1 MRRRLTLRSF
11 LWPTVALAVFLLAAS
26 APRLWEIV
34 LRVLFSGES
43 RVLYEQASMLELI
56 GRTAELVALSSVI
69 SIAVGV
75 TLGVFVTHRVG
86 ADFHD
91 VVVDLT
97 NLGQTFP
104 PVAVFTLAV
113 PILGFGVLPTVLA
126 LTLYGVLPVLQN
138 TVAAIHALPPAVV
151 ESARGMGLSPWQVL
165 RRVELPLAAP
175 VIIAGIRVSVVINV
189 ATSTIG
195 AIAGAGGLGAPI
207 ISGLVNADPAV
218 TLQGAVLI
226 ASLALILDAYLGAVE
241 RGLVAG
247 AAIRQS

>member
-1 MRRRLTLRSF
+1 MALIAYL
-11 LWPTVALAVFLLAAS
+11 ALASMPGLWS
-26 APRLWEIV
+26 AGLHALFPNEI
-34 LRVLFSGES
+34 
-43 RVLYEQASMLELI
+43 RVLYQQASMLELI
-56 GRTAELVALSSVI
+56 GRTLQLVAISSVLSVVI
-69 SIAVGV
+69 GV
-75 TLGVFVTHRVG
+75 SLGMFVTHRAG

-113 PILGFGVLPTVLA
+113 PLLGFGVRPTVLA

-138 TVAAIHALPPAVV
+138 TVAGMQVLPPAIV
-151 ESARGMGLSPWQVL
+151 ESAAGIGMSPNQSLW
-165 RRVELPLAAP
+165 RVELPLASP
-175 VIIAGIRVSVVINV
+175 VIMAGVRVSVVINV

-218 TLQGAVLI
+218 TLQGALLI
-226 ASLALILDAYLGAVE
+226 GALALILDAYLGAIE
-241 RGLVAG
+241 KGVARSVG
-247 AAIRQS
+247 IKES